1 MKVKTAKA
9 EKAAKAPK
17 SPRVT
22 TSELNVKKAA
32 ARLLNVKLVST
43 EIAYVQRSLGASAT
57 QDQLDE
63 RVVAVRSMPWSA
75 IMLPE

>member
-1 MKVKTAKA
+1 MKAKTVKAP
-9 EKAAKAPK
+9 KAPK

-22 TSELNVKKAA
+22 TSELNVRKAA

-57 QDQLDE
+57 QEQLDA
-63 RVVAVRSMPWSA
+63 RVLAVRSMPWSA